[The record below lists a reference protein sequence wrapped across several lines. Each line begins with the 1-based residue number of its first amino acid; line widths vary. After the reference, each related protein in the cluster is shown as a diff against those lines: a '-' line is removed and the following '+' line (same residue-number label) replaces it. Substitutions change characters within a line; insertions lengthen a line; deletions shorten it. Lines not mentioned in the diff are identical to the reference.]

1 MKESQSVEF
10 KREWKDEYLK
20 WISGFANASGGTLL
34 VGVDDN
40 GQAVGVHN
48 APKLLEDL
56 PNKVRDVLGILVEV
70 NLVKRQQL
78 DVIEIVVPA
87 FAYPI
92 SYKGEYHYRTG
103 STKQEL
109 KGAALD
115 HFLLK
120 KQGLRWD
127 AVTVPIPKLDELH
140 EPTIARFKRMAV
152 HNGRLSEDAL
162 QDSNAVLLEKLRL
175 IENQQLKR
183 AAVLLFHA
191 DPECLVTNAYIKIG
205 FFADEHANL
214 LHHDEVHGNLFD
226 QVFNTIEVLKLKYFK
241 AAVSYE
247 GIVRQERFPV
257 PLEALRE
264 ALLNAVVHKDYASAA
279 PIQISVY
286 PDKLMIWN
294 PGELPN
300 NWTLETLMGKHS
312 SRPFNPDIA
321 NAFFRSGLIESWGRG
336 IERIFK
342 ACEQEGVPA
351 PEWNVSG
358 GDFWAIFHFSC
369 ADVQPASDTIIASTV
384 HDTDQDTV
392 HETAQD
398 PVHDVSDEVKALL
411 SILQGEKTRN
421 ELMDML
427 GLAHRGNFRAL
438 YLQPALEQGWIEMT
452 LPDKPQ
458 SRHQKY
464 RLTRQGKT
472 LKQGKNSTL

>member
-40 GQAVGVHN
+40 GQAVGVH
-48 APKLLEDL
+48 
-56 PNKVRDVLGILVEV
+56 
-70 NLVKRQQL
+70 
-78 DVIEIVVPA
+78 
-87 FAYPI
+87 
-92 SYKGEYHYRTG
+92 
-103 STKQEL
+103 
-109 KGAALD
+109 
-115 HFLLK
+115 
-120 KQGLRWD
+120 
-127 AVTVPIPKLDELH
+127 
-140 EPTIARFKRMAV
+140 
-152 HNGRLSEDAL
+152 
-162 QDSNAVLLEKLRL
+162 
-175 IENQQLKR
+175 
-183 AAVLLFHA
+183 
-191 DPECLVTNAYIKIG
+191 
-205 FFADEHANL
+205 
-214 LHHDEVHGNLFD
+214 
-226 QVFNTIEVLKLKYFK
+226 
-241 AAVSYE
+241 
-247 GIVRQERFPV
+247 
-257 PLEALRE
+257 
-264 ALLNAVVHKDYASAA
+264 NAVVHKDYASAA

-336 IERIFK
+336 IERILK

-398 PVHDVSDEVKALL
+398 TVYDVSDEVKALL

-438 YLQPALEQGWIEMT
+438 YLQPALEQCWIEMT

-464 RLTRQGKT
+464 RLTRQGKA
-472 LKQGKNSTL
+472 LKQGKNNTL

>member
-1 MKESQSVEF
+1 MSK
-10 KREWKDEYLK
+10 LI
-20 WISGFANASGGTLL
+20 ISL
-34 VGVDDN
+34 VGNNQQDT
-40 GQAVGVHN
+40 
-48 APKLLEDL
+48 PFFYL
-56 PNKVRDVLGILVEV
+56 PHTPEMTIALVKV

-127 AVTVPIPKLDELH
+127 AVTVPVPKLGDLH

-152 HNGRLSEDAL
+152 HNGRLSEDVL

-175 IENQQLKR
+175 LENQQLKR

-214 LHHDEVHGNLFD
+214 LHHDEVHGSLFD
-226 QVFNTIEVLKLKYFK
+226 QVFNIIEVLKLKYFK
-241 AAVSYE
+241 ATVSYE

-294 PGELPN
+294 PGDLPD
-300 NWTLETLMGKHS
+300 NWTLETLLGKHS

-336 IERIFK
+336 IERILK

-358 GDFWAIFHFSC
+358 GDFWTIFHFST
-369 ADVQPASDTIIASTV
+369 ANQLTDPVTD
-384 HDTDQDTV
+384 HDTDHDTD
-392 HETAQD
+392 HEISA
-398 PVHDVSDEVKALL
+398 EVKGLL
-411 SILQGEKTRN
+411 LMMRGEHSRS
-421 ELMDML
+421 ELMEAL
-427 GLAHRGNFRAL
+427 GLANRGHFRKA
-438 YLQPALEQGWIEMT
+438 YLQPALEQHLIEMT

-458 SRHQKY
+458 SRYQKY
-464 RLTRQGKT
+464 RLTVRGKA
-472 LKQGKNSTL
+472 LKQRRNN